1 MSKQQIYSENLKG
14 TDTDASTLYQA
25 EPRYKYQL
33 NSNTDFQQMI
43 QEFMN
48 GFADDRTENSKGTGD
63 DEFRYESKWSFYI

>member
-1 MSKQQIYSENLKG
+1 MGI
-14 TDTDASTLYQA
+14 DTDASILYQV

-43 QEFMN
+43 QELKN
-48 GFADDRTENSKGTGD
+48 GNVDDCTENSKGTGD